1 MSFTQIRALNR
12 RHLIRGLQTS
22 VPPPTS
28 FHWPFVEKGKKYFL
42 TSFFFFHPFRVKCHI
57 LLSHLLMPITLC
69 IIFLCIQLSVRCTE
83 VGHKFS
89 LSCISHGDSVKH
101 VAIVIRRPS
110 PSHCR
115 CVPVLGMDCKLL
127 FFSSFIQTRC
137 EACLL

>member
-1 MSFTQIRALNR
+1 MSFTQIRTLNR

-22 VPPPTS
+22 VPPTHLFS
-28 FHWPFVEKGKKYFL
+28 LTICRKRKKIF
-42 TSFFFFHPFRVKCHI
+42 SHHFFFHPVRVKCHI